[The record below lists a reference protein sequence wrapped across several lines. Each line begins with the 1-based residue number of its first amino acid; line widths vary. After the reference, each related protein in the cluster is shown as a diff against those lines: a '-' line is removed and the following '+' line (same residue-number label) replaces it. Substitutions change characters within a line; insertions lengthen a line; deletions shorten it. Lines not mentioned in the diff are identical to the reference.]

1 VLTRCLSFACALGLA
16 GCQPGEDA
24 PGTIEFD
31 ASLPDGG
38 EDGRREDCDVPSETA
53 ELIAFLRAGTYRSFA
68 RESARHP
75 SAGPH
80 FGEVITYLNPVL
92 EASLAD
98 GANEHPACAA
108 AVKELFVGEDTVQ
121 GWAVFVKVRERS
133 QDGAGFYWF
142 ETTSTAADGEPDFAA
157 DGIALCA
164 GCHRSGTD
172 FVRAPYPLQ

>member
-1 VLTRCLSFACALGLA
+1 VPTRRLLLAWALGLA
-16 GCQPGEDA
+16 SCQPSDRA
-24 PGTIEFD
+24 PDNIEFD

-38 EDGRREDCDVPSETA
+38 EDVRRENCDVPSQSA
-53 ELIAFLRAGTYRSFA
+53 ELIAFLRAGGYRSFA
-68 RESARHP
+68 HESARHP

-98 GANEHPACAA
+98 GASEHPACAA

-133 QDGAGFYWF
+133 QDGGGFYWF
-142 ETTSTAADGEPDFAA
+142 ETTSTAPDDDPDFAA

-172 FVRAPYPLQ
+172 FVRAPFPLQ